1 MPSTTPIYTPPPLSA
16 NDTSLIITTYNA
28 KERLGLVLDSVANL
42 NPLPKEIII
51 ADDGSTEDTKE
62 LIESYASN
70 FPRPIKHIWQ
80 EDKGFR
86 AAMIRNKGIQAAT
99 TPYIILIDGDMILD
113 SAFIVDHIRFARPN
127 VILQG
132 SRTMLSPEVTQ
143 TMIESYKNG
152 DHSAYMTAFKHKS
165 WKAYRCAI
173 FAYLI
178 YYLSTSTKRIFDTR
192 DRAPLGSANMA
203 FYKVDW
209 EKIGGFNEAFVGHG
223 SEDYDFV
230 ARFLFAGGKARRVKF
245 AAVGYHIHHPM
256 RSQHNAQKN
265 SERYQQTL
273 ATYRKGIYQ

>member
-1 MPSTTPIYTPPPLSA
+1 
-16 NDTSLIITTYNA
+16 
-28 KERLGLVLDSVANL
+28 
-42 NPLPKEIII
+42 
-51 ADDGSTEDTKE
+51 
-62 LIESYASN
+62 
-70 FPRPIKHIWQ
+70 
-80 EDKGFR
+80 
-86 AAMIRNKGIQAAT
+86 MIRNKGIQAAT

-113 SAFIVDHIRFARPN
+113 SAFIIDHIRFARPN

-209 EKIGGFNEAFVGHG
+209 EKIGGFDEAFVGHG
-223 SEDYDFV
+223 SEDREFA
-230 ARFLFAGGKARRVKF
+230 ARFLLAGGKMRRVRY
-245 AAVGYHIHHPM
+245 AALAYHIYHPM
-256 RSQHNAQKN
+256 RSQHNQQKN
-265 SERYQQTL
+265 YEIYTQVL
-273 ATYRKGIYQ
+273 EEYRQNLS

>member
-28 KERLGLVLDSVANL
+28 KDRLGLVLDSVANL

-127 VILQG
+127 MCIGG

-152 DHSAYMTAFKHKS
+152 DHSAYMTAFKHKNY
-165 WKAYRCAI
+165 KAYRCAVI
-173 FAYLI
+173 AYLA
-178 YYLSTSTKRIFDTR
+178 YYASTKDKHMYDNGSNRTR
-192 DRAPLGSANMA
+192 FLGCNMS
-203 FYKVDW
+203 FYKADW

-223 SEDYDFV
+223 SEDREFA
-230 ARFLFAGGKARRVKF
+230 ARFLLAGGKMRRVRY
-245 AAVGYHIHHPM
+245 AALAYHIYHPM
-256 RSQHNAQKN
+256 RSQHNQQKN
-265 SERYQQTL
+265 YEIYTQVL
-273 ATYRKGIYQ
+273 EEYRQNLS

>member
-1 MPSTTPIYTPPPLSA
+1 MTSKPHYTPPPLSA

-152 DHSAYMTAFKHKS
+152 DHSAYMTAFSQKKLKS
-165 WKAYRCAI
+165 YRI
-173 FAYLI
+173 TLLAYL
-178 YYLSTSTKRIFDTR
+178 
-192 DRAPLGSANMA
+192 ANFLTTDMKDLRKSPFLKPIVRSCNMS
-203 FYKVDW
+203 FYKADW
-209 EKIGGFNEAFVGHG
+209 EKIGGFNEAFVGWG
-223 SEDYDFV
+223 REDSEFA
-230 ARFLFAGGKARRVKF
+230 ARFLLAEGKLKRTTF
-245 AAVGYHIHHPM
+245 GAVAYHLSHP
-256 RSQHNAQKN
+256 SNDKQYLEHNTKI
-265 SERYQQTL
+265 YLDML
-273 ATYRKGIYQ
+273 ASYGIIYT